1 MASLKSTA
9 ERETQRTRFGV
20 ALLLT
25 ALGLWISANFLP
37 ALVWAVVICVAID
50 PLHMRLRRRWSGASG
65 RVAIAAPLTLL
76 VALAILVP
84 LVIGIAQAAREVR
97 AVAGWIAQAQ
107 ANGLPLPQWVDQLP
121 VARDTVVQWWRENL
135 LTPEGATVQLA
146 HLRHSAL
153 TADARLIG
161 SNLLCRLVTLTFTL
175 FAVFFLLRDRDA
187 LLE

>member
-1 MASLKSTA
+1 LASLKSTA

-65 RVAIAAPLTLL
+65 RVALAALLTLL

-84 LVIGIAQAAREVR
+84 LVIGIAQAAREVH

-107 ANGLPLPQWVDQLP
+107 ANGLPVPQ
-121 VARDTVVQWWRENL
+121 
-135 LTPEGATVQLA
+135 
-146 HLRHSAL
+146 
-153 TADARLIG
+153 
-161 SNLLCRLVTLTFTL
+161 
-175 FAVFFLLRDRDA
+175 
-187 LLE
+187 